1 MKKRLFAAVL
11 TAAMAAGAL
20 AGCGS
25 SGNSSADTSS
35 EASEE
40 AAADDAEETAEETA
54 AEETGDAAA
63 DETAEADAAD
73 AEKPYEGVTLKVWLG
88 NSEYNTGTQ
97 AVMEAATEKFGMTFE
112 IEINPGGSEGDNILK
127 TRMASG
133 DLPDFMA
140 YNSGSKLVDLNP
152 SRGFLDISDWDLLS
166 KFDDS
171 FVSSATVDGVSY
183 GMPQASTQAGA
194 VIYYK
199 PDYEELGLEVPDTW
213 DEFLENCKAL
223 KEAGKT
229 PVYFTGGET
238 WATQVLFLGDY
249 YNIEAEN
256 PTFAEDY
263 TNGTA
268 KYADVP
274 AATRSWTKYED
285 LVDYL
290 NADKSAA
297 TVTDGNYAIATGE
310 ATHWFILTQQ
320 LPKIIENTENPD
332 DIGVFG
338 VPGDDA
344 DNHGL
349 TVWEPM
355 SWYISKD
362 TENLD
367 AIKAF
372 FEFYYTE
379 EMMDLYFDT
388 YGANGPSCIKGY
400 ELPESVCSAVRVDM
414 QQYFDSG
421 KVTSALEY
429 QSPIKGTS
437 CEQLTTAVGLG
448 QMKGAEA
455 AASYDED
462 CKKSAVQLGYDWE

>member
-1 MKKRLFAAVL
+1 MKKKVL
-11 TAAMAAGAL
+11 SLIL
-20 AGCGS
+20 AGTMTLGLALTGCGGSDGGGSGSGEGTPAAEDAGSDES
-25 SGNSSADTSS
+25 SGDS
-35 EASEE
+35 
-40 AAADDAEETAEETA
+40 
-54 AEETGDAAA
+54 GD
-63 DETAEADAAD
+63 
-73 AEKPYEGVTLKVWLG
+73 KPYAGVTLKWWAG
-88 NSEYNTGTQ
+88 NAENNPGTQ
-97 AVMEAATEKFGMTFE
+97 AVMEAATEKLGMEFE
-112 IEINPGGSEGDNILK
+112 VEVNPGGSEGDNIIK

-140 YNSGSKLVDLNP
+140 YNSGSKLYDLNP
-152 SRGFLDISDWDLLS
+152 SRGFMDISDWEIVD
-166 KFDDS
+166 KFDDA
-171 FVSSATVDGVSY
+171 FLSSVTIDGAVY
-183 GMPQASTQAGA
+183 GAPQSSTQAGA

-199 PDYEELGLEVPDTW
+199 PDYEELKLEVPHTW
-213 DEFLENCKAL
+213 DEFVDNCKAL
-223 KEAGKT
+223 SDAGKT

-249 YNIEAEN
+249 YNIAAAN
-256 PTFAEDY
+256 PTFADDY
-263 TNGTA
+263 TEGKA
-268 KYADVP
+268 KYADV
-274 AATRSWTKYED
+274 AEATRSWTKYED

-297 TVTDGNYAIATGE
+297 TVTDGNFAIATGE

-320 LPKIIENTENPD
+320 LPLILENAENPD

-355 SWYISKD
+355 SWYVNKD
-362 TENLD
+362 TENVD

-372 FEFYYTE
+372 FEFYYSE
-379 EMMDLYFDT
+379 EALDLYFGT

-414 QQYFDSG
+414 QKYFDDG
-421 KVTSALEY
+421 KTVPALEY
-429 QSPIKGTS
+429 QSPIKGTT
-437 CEQLTTAVGLG
+437 CEQMTTAVGLG
-448 QMKGAEA
+448 QMSGEEA
-455 AASYDED
+455 AAMYDDD

>member
-1 MKKRLFAAVL
+1 MKKKVL
-11 TAAMAAGAL
+11 SLIL
-20 AGCGS
+20 AGTMTLGLALTGCSGGS
-25 SGNSSADTSS
+25 DEGGSGGGTP
-35 EASEE
+35 
-40 AAADDAEETAEETA
+40 A
-54 AEETGDAAA
+54 AEEDAGSDEGSGDSG
-63 DETAEADAAD
+63 D
-73 AEKPYEGVTLKVWLG
+73 KPYEGVTLKWWAG
-88 NSEYNTGTQ
+88 NAENNPGTQ
-97 AVMEAATEKFGMTFE
+97 AVMEAATEKLGMEFE
-112 IEINPGGSEGDNILK
+112 VEVNPGGSEGDNIIK

-140 YNSGSKLVDLNP
+140 YNSGSKLYDLNP
-152 SRGFLDISDWDLLS
+152 SRGFMDISDWDIVD
-166 KFDDS
+166 KFDDA
-171 FVSSATVDGVSY
+171 FLSSVTIDGVVY
-183 GMPQASTQAGA
+183 GAPQSSTQAGA

-199 PDYEELGLEVPDTW
+199 PDYAELELEVPHTW
-213 DEFLENCKAL
+213 DEFVDNCKAL
-223 KEAGKT
+223 SDAGKT

-249 YNIEAEN
+249 YNIAAAN
-256 PTFAEDY
+256 PTFADNY
-263 TNGTA
+263 TEGKA

-274 AATRSWTKYED
+274 EATRSWTKYED

-297 TVTDGNYAIATGE
+297 TVTDGNFAIGTGE

-320 LPKIIENTENPD
+320 LPLILENVENPD

-344 DNHGL
+344 DDHGL

-355 SWYISKD
+355 SWYVNKD
-362 TENLD
+362 TEKVD

-379 EMMDLYFDT
+379 EALDLYFGT

-400 ELPESVCSAVRVDM
+400 ELPESVCNAVRVDM
-414 QQYFDSG
+414 QQYFDEG
-421 KVTSALEY
+421 KTVPALEY
-429 QSPIKGTS
+429 QSPIKGTT
-437 CEQLTTAVGLG
+437 CEQMTTAVGLG
-448 QMKGAEA
+448 QMSGEEA
-455 AASYDED
+455 AAMYDDD

>member
-1 MKKRLFAAVL
+1 MKKKVL
-11 TAAMAAGAL
+11 SLIL
-20 AGCGS
+20 AGTMTLGLALTGCSGGS
-25 SGNSSADTSS
+25 DEGGSGSGEGTPAT
-35 EASEE
+35 EE
-40 AAADDAEETAEETA
+40 DAGSDEGS
-54 AEETGDAAA
+54 GDSG
-63 DETAEADAAD
+63 D
-73 AEKPYEGVTLKVWLG
+73 KPYEGITLKWWAG
-88 NSEYNTGTQ
+88 NAENNPGTQ
-97 AVMEAATEKFGMTFE
+97 AVMEAATEKLGMEFE
-112 IEINPGGSEGDNILK
+112 VEVNPGGSEGDNIIK

-140 YNSGSKLVDLNP
+140 YNSGSKLYDLNP
-152 SRGFLDISDWDLLS
+152 SRGFMDISDWDIVD
-166 KFDDS
+166 KFDDA
-171 FVSSATVDGVSY
+171 FLSSVTIDGVVY
-183 GMPQASTQAGA
+183 GAPQSSTQAGA

-199 PDYEELGLEVPDTW
+199 PDYAELELEVPHTW
-213 DEFLENCKAL
+213 DEFVDNCKAL
-223 KEAGKT
+223 SDAGKT

-249 YNIEAEN
+249 YNIAAAN
-256 PTFAEDY
+256 PTFADDY
-263 TNGTA
+263 TEGKA

-274 AATRSWTKYED
+274 EATRSWTKYED

-297 TVTDGNYAIATGE
+297 TVTDGNFAIGTGE

-320 LPKIIENTENPD
+320 LPLILENVENPD

-355 SWYISKD
+355 SWYVNKD
-362 TENLD
+362 TENVD

-372 FEFYYTE
+372 FEFYYSE
-379 EMMDLYFDT
+379 EALDLYFGT

-400 ELPESVCSAVRVDM
+400 ELPESVCNAVRVDM
-414 QQYFDSG
+414 QQYFDEG
-421 KVTSALEY
+421 KTVPALEY
-429 QSPIKGTS
+429 QSPIKGTT
-437 CEQLTTAVGLG
+437 CEQMTTAVGLG
-448 QMKGAEA
+448 QMSGEEA
-455 AASYDED
+455 AGMYDDD

>member
-11 TAAMAAGAL
+11 AAAMATGML

-25 SGNSSADTSS
+25 SGTDSAKEASDSAASDSAASGEAAKTQESEADT
-35 EASEE
+35 
-40 AAADDAEETAEETA
+40 AEDGT
-54 AEETGDAAA
+54 
-63 DETAEADAAD
+63 
-73 AEKPYEGVTLKVWLG
+73 KPYEGVSLKVWLG
-88 NSEYNTGTQ
+88 NAEYNIGTQ
-97 AVMEAATEKFGMTFE
+97 AVMAAATEELGMTFE
-112 IEINPGGSEGDNILK
+112 TEINPGGSEGDNILK

-133 DLPDFMA
+133 DLPDFLA

-152 SRGFLDISDWDLLS
+152 SRGFLDLSDWDLLS
-166 KFDDS
+166 QFDDS
-171 FVSSATVDGVSY
+171 FMSSVTIDGAVY

-229 PVYFTGGET
+229 AVYFTGGET

-249 YNIEAEN
+249 YNVEAED
-256 PTFAEDY
+256 PSFAEDY

-320 LPKIIENTENPD
+320 LPEIIQNAENPD

-355 SWYISKD
+355 AWYINKD

-372 FEFYYTE
+372 FEFYYSE
-379 EMMDLYFDT
+379 EMLDLYYET

-414 QQYFDSG
+414 QQYFDNG
-421 KVTSALEY
+421 KVTAALEY

-448 QMKGAEA
+448 QMKGTEA

-462 CKKSAVQLGYDWE
+462 CRKSAVQLGYSWE